1 MTGCCS
7 FFFFLFDTF
16 VLRAI
21 FVAHRGYRYLFRVP
35 SPHFFRLSFL
45 LPSPSRRHSAP
56 HHVHHISSYAIDT
69 MATAPTY
76 SQLPPGVGG
85 GGFQGA
91 AVGVPVGT
99 QVVYI
104 REAPDD
110 TCAQVSCILAPF
122 IPIVGCVSFC
132 VNNDAPKDSNR
143 KRLANIGC
151 ALATIVF
158 LIYIT
163 IGVVEGAKRP

>member
-1 MTGCCS
+1 
-7 FFFFLFDTF
+7 
-16 VLRAI
+16 
-21 FVAHRGYRYLFRVP
+21 
-35 SPHFFRLSFL
+35 
-45 LPSPSRRHSAP
+45 
-56 HHVHHISSYAIDT
+56 

-91 AVGVPVGT
+91 GVPVGT

-110 TCAQVSCILAPF
+110 TCAQVSCIIAPF
-122 IPIVGCVSFC
+122 FPIVGCVSFC
-132 VNNDAPKDSNR
+132 VNSDAPKDSNR

-151 ALATIVF
+151 ALATIVV
-158 LIYIT
+158 LIYVI
-163 IGVVEGAKRP
+163 IVSVEVANAKQRP